1 VEDLRAILRRT
12 LARSGTAVEV
22 EDLEGP
28 YPSPTLLIDGT
39 DVTGR
44 FSGDGPACR
53 LDLPTEEQILAAL
66 SQPPPSSAVPLT

>member
-1 VEDLRAILRRT
+1 MAL
-12 LARSGTAVEV
+12 EV

-39 DVTGR
+39 DVTGKSSR
-44 FSGDGPACR
+44 DGPACR

-66 SQPPPSSAVPLT
+66 APRPPSSTAPLK